1 MAGEIPPLNIQV
13 NVDTSGVTAGVQQTT
28 DKLKGLTSTVEGST
42 GKFGGLK
49 TVMLGTFAAGEIQ
62 KGIQEMTGFLK
73 ESVKAAEEAQTSTT
87 ALATAMNNAK
97 INTEANRQVVEKT
110 TEAMGNLGFTGNST
124 REALTKMVTATGSL
138 TESQKLMGVAADYA
152 RLKHIDLASAATV
165 LTRGTTGAARAFREY
180 GITLDTTIPK
190 NQAITKAFNEL
201 NQKIG
206 GQAAAYA
213 ETYAGKMAILG
224 AKSEDLKEKIGSLLL
239 PVLTKLSTWFL
250 NSMDWLSKHKEAM
263 EAIAVLIGTVVSV
276 VVVNLTKQLYAQAAA
291 WVAANIEI
299 IGIVAAL
306 GLVAAGFAYAWNH
319 SETFLKVATGA
330 IKIVVEAVGYL
341 IGGIGKI
348 VEAMSH
354 LPVVGKHFKGLADGI
369 NGAAQSVGD
378 FAQKLDGLSNK
389 KIDIKFP
396 SFADMLAKAGGTAG
410 ADPNI
415 AAAGTVATTAA
426 QKAAAAAQKVADA
439 NAKKIQTQYDKM
451 ATVEADY
458 AKVLQDRQDKMDTAK
473 ADWQQKQL
481 DAQTKFDQAKA
492 DIEQSYQDK
501 IDAATATHNQAVE
514 AIEQNHTD
522 AITAIKQAA
531 ADRATQLEQAAAD
544 KRKGI
549 IQQSI
554 DAMTSVWQ
562 SATKI
567 DIGSIFKTDSTAGGL
582 VKGMQDQLDSILQL
596 QKDAGDLAAQG
607 YSEAFINQVLAQGP
621 QVGDQ
626 MAKAVLNATPET
638 AQQIKDLYGKITQ
651 VSDTGLT
658 ALATQMS
665 DGTHLATS
673 AMAKEYAQVG
683 IDLQKDLAS
692 NQAQLTKDL
701 ADENSKYTDALNK
714 AQQAFDKAQQAAGDA
729 RDLAL
734 RKAQDTLTNALVSAQ
749 QQYEKAIDEI
759 AKATD
764 AKLAA
769 LQQKLAAIA
778 ALLAQLGAMGSPT
791 VPVVKPVIKP
801 VIKPVTDPN
810 LDPTSD
816 PNAGNTSPGG
826 FVTSPTVT
834 GSTKDF
840 SNYVSLNQTFY
851 SNAAPDPA
859 AVGTAATRI
868 IKFGQ
873 SL

>member
-13 NVDTSGVTAGVQQTT
+13 NVDTSGVTTGVQQTT

-138 TESQKLMGVAADYA
+138 TQSQKLMGVAADYA
-152 RLKHIDLASAATV
+152 RLKHIDLSTAATV
-165 LTRGTTGAARAFREY
+165 LTRGTTGAAKAFREY

-250 NSMDWLSKHKEAM
+250 SSMDWLSKHKEAM
-263 EAIAVLIGTVVSV
+263 EAIAVLIATVVSV
-276 VVVNLTKQLYAQAAA
+276 VVVNLTKQLYAQAEA
-291 WVAANIEI
+291 WIAANIEI
-299 IGIVAAL
+299 VGIVAAL

-319 SETFLKVATGA
+319 SETFRKVATGA

-396 SFADMLAKAGGTAG
+396 SIADMLAKAGGTAG

-426 QKAAAAAQKVADA
+426 QKAAAAAQKIADA
-439 NAKKIQTQYDKM
+439 NAKKLQAQYDKM
-451 ATVEADY
+451 KTLEADY
-458 AKVLQDRQDKMDTAK
+458 AKTLQDRQDKMDTAK
-473 ADWQQKQL
+473 SDWQQKQL

-492 DIEQSYQDK
+492 DIEQAYQDK
-501 IDAATATHNQAVE
+501 IDAATAAHDQAVE
-514 AIEQNHTD
+514 AIEQNHAD
-522 AITAIKQAA
+522 AIASIQQKA
-531 ADRATQLEQAAAD
+531 ADNAIQLEQKAAE
-544 KRKGI
+544 KRAGI

-554 DAMTSVWQ
+554 DAMTSAWTNV
-562 SATKI
+562 TKL
-567 DIGSIFKTDSTAGGL
+567 DLGSIFKSDSSAGGL
-582 VKGMQDQLDSILQL
+582 VKGMKDQLAAILKL

-607 YSEAFINQVLAQGP
+607 YSESFINQVISQGP
-621 QVGDQ
+621 AVGDQ
-626 MAKAVLNATPET
+626 MAQAVLNATPET
-638 AQQIKDLYGKITQ
+638 AQQIKDLYSQINT

-665 DGTHLATS
+665 DGTHFATS
-673 AMAKEYAQVG
+673 AMAAEYAQVG
-683 IDLQKDLAS
+683 VDLQKSLAD
-692 NQAQLTKDL
+692 NQAQLTTDL
-701 ADENSKYTDALNK
+701 ATEQGKYSDALTK
-714 AQQAFDKAQQAAGDA
+714 AQQTFDKAIKSATDT

-734 RKAQDTLTNALVSAQ
+734 QKAQDTLTNSLTAAQ
-749 QQYEKAIDEI
+749 EAYDKSIASI
-759 AKATD
+759 AKSMD
-764 AKLAA
+764 DKLSA
-769 LQQKLAAIA
+769 LQSKIAATAAAIA
-778 ALLAQLGAMGSPT
+778 ALGGTYIPNPDLSLPGLATTLNPAGGS
-791 VPVVKPVIKP
+791 
-801 VIKPVTDPN
+801 
-810 LDPTSD
+810 
-816 PNAGNTSPGG
+816 
-826 FVTSPTVT
+826 
-834 GSTKDF
+834 KDT
-840 SNYVSLNQTFY
+840 SNYGPSITQINNINGTTAPSDILNATIAGIKYGTPIAANTGASSLI
-851 SNAAPDPA
+851 S
-859 AVGTAATRI
+859 GTSVR
-868 IKFGQ
+868 GN
-873 SL
+873 